1 MKFFKSWSAED
12 AGADNNSFEDGVV
25 GCTTTTYDNLNDEVD
40 SLLDTINQMSGDA
53 NDGYFHKVGL

>member
-1 MKFFKSWSAED
+1 MQVLTIIALKMVFA
-12 AGADNNSFEDGVV
+12 
-25 GCTTTTYDNLNDEVD
+25 GCTTTTDDNLNDEVD